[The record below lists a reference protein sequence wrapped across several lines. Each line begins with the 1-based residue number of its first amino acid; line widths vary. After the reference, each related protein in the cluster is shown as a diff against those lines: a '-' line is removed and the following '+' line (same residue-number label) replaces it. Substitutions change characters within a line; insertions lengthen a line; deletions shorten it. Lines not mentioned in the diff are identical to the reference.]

1 MSFLFCFLA
10 FCVCSAGLI
19 LFLAFCVHSADL
31 VLFLAFCCVPGC
43 SADLV
48 LFLVFCVCS
57 ADLVLFL
64 AFCVCSA
71 DLVLFFPVGDGVV
84 VGVSGG
90 SSFSNNALVLSN
102 KNFIFSFI
110 FLERFLKILS
120 FIEVVNHNNYCSP
133 LSRH

>member
-19 LFLAFCVHSADL
+19 LFLAFCV
-31 VLFLAFCCVPGC
+31 C

-48 LFLVFCVCS
+48 LFLTFCVCS
-57 ADLVLFL
+57 ADVI
-64 AFCVCSA
+64 
-71 DLVLFFPVGDGVV
+71 LFFPAGDGVV

-120 FIEVVNHNNYCSP
+120 SLFFLKRFLKILSFIKVVNRNNYCSP